1 MECQGLMFHSFL
13 YVKIVNYAEFLP
25 YGVACYK
32 KDCKIKKHNYVKM
45 IEIKDSVAKI
55 YRKPA
60 LYFIIVSFFLY
71 SIHFL
76 YTIEEI
82 KKQDFQKKEI

>member
-1 MECQGLMFHSFL
+1 MFHSFL
-13 YVKIVNYAEFLP
+13 YVKIINYAEFLP

-32 KDCKIKKHNYVKM
+32 KDCKIKKHNYVKNDRNKGQCYKN
-45 IEIKDSVAKI
+45 IW
-55 YRKPA
+55 KPA

>member
-13 YVKIVNYAEFLP
+13 YVILYVKIINYAEFLP
-25 YGVACYK
+25 VFL
-32 KDCKIKKHNYVKM
+32 DENLKIRY
-45 IEIKDSVAKI
+45 
-55 YRKPA
+55 
-60 LYFIIVSFFLY
+60 IIVSFLLY

>member
-25 YGVACYK
+25 V
-32 KDCKIKKHNYVKM
+32 
-45 IEIKDSVAKI
+45 
-55 YRKPA
+55 
-60 LYFIIVSFFLY
+60 FLD
-71 SIHFL
+71 
-76 YTIEEI
+76 TIEEI

>member
-13 YVKIVNYAEFLP
+13 YVKIINYAEFLP

-45 IEIKDSVAKI
+45 IEIKDSVTKI

-60 LYFIIVSFFLY
+60 LLFYNC
-71 SIHFL
+71 
-76 YTIEEI
+76 
-82 KKQDFQKKEI
+82 

>member
-13 YVKIVNYAEFLP
+13 YVKIINYAEFLP

-45 IEIKDSVAKI
+45 IEIKDKCYKNI
-55 YRKPA
+55 
-60 LYFIIVSFFLY
+60 
-71 SIHFL
+71 
-76 YTIEEI
+76 
-82 KKQDFQKKEI
+82 

>member
-1 MECQGLMFHSFL
+1 
-13 YVKIVNYAEFLP
+13 
-25 YGVACYK
+25 
-32 KDCKIKKHNYVKM
+32 M

-71 SIHFL
+71 
-76 YTIEEI
+76 TIEEI

>member
-1 MECQGLMFHSFL
+1 
-13 YVKIVNYAEFLP
+13 
-25 YGVACYK
+25 
-32 KDCKIKKHNYVKM
+32 M
-45 IEIKDSVAKI
+45 IEIKDSVTKI

-60 LYFIIVSFFLY
+60 LYFIIVSFFFY

-76 YTIEEI
+76 YTIEEL